1 MKHVL
6 CSGVATESD
15 IPKSQLHDIH
25 KWIPP
30 HMDSLVRLA
39 VSRGLRRAR
48 SIAGVGLLLVTAA
61 SGAWAQEFELP
72 ANRSAS
78 QILPSDL
85 IAGPHYQIDD
95 AVVSYGYMHR
105 YTVVS
110 DFGAFDVTGDG
121 ALRKLVREIHAIAAL
136 REIKQTEA
144 FADSIKHAVKAPFS
158 LGKKLI
164 TEPVDTLTGLPS
176 GVFQIFGNVKESIT
190 MEHDPSE
197 DSRIKQA
204 LFVSSWK
211 RDYAAELGVDVYSS
225 NKILQEELN
234 SVGWAAAIGGLTVS
248 AVTMPASA
256 TGVLVLKQ
264 MRFADQIH
272 NALTEEPPGRLRLI
286 NQEKLV
292 AMGVSEELTER
303 FLEHPHFTP
312 RHDTVIVASLEHLQ
326 SARGRNVFLE
336 STLSAQ
342 DEVAANFFMNIAQ
355 TLSGYD
361 DNVSRLR
368 EIKVLAG
375 LTVAEGE
382 NGAVLIPFPLDH
394 GVWSERASEVV
405 NHLITSTRAAGLTG
419 KPELW
424 VTGTVSPL
432 ARQQLGLLGIEV
444 VENVDERFAF
454 ID

>member
-6 CSGVATESD
+6 CSEVATESD
-15 IPKSQLHDIH
+15 IPKSQLRDIH

-78 QILPSDL
+78 QILPSEL

-110 DFGAFDVTGDG
+110 DFGAFDVTGDS

-136 REIKQTEA
+136 REIKQSEA

-176 GVFQIFGNVKESIT
+176 GVFQVFGNIKESIT

-197 DSRIKQA
+197 DARIKQA

-211 RDYAAELGVDVYSS
+211 RDYAAEMGVDVYSS

-248 AVTMPASA
+248 AVTMPA
-256 TGVLVLKQ
+256 G
-264 MRFADQIH
+264 
-272 NALTEEPPGRLRLI
+272 
-286 NQEKLV
+286 
-292 AMGVSEELTER
+292 
-303 FLEHPHFTP
+303 
-312 RHDTVIVASLEHLQ
+312 
-326 SARGRNVFLE
+326 
-336 STLSAQ
+336 
-342 DEVAANFFMNIAQ
+342 
-355 TLSGYD
+355 
-361 DNVSRLR
+361 
-368 EIKVLAG
+368 
-375 LTVAEGE
+375 
-382 NGAVLIPFPLDH
+382 
-394 GVWSERASEVV
+394 
-405 NHLITSTRAAGLTG
+405 
-419 KPELW
+419 
-424 VTGTVSPL
+424 
-432 ARQQLGLLGIEV
+432 
-444 VENVDERFAF
+444 
-454 ID
+454 